1 MKKISKQEVVEA
13 LVGKYE
19 KSVLSKK
26 GSNRQ
31 LQIALSILEYDE
43 TYFDTSN
50 YYQRFEEYNYLFAQ
64 LNNKHWVRLEV
75 EEQFITKIFLN
86 IEKLEEIYRYL
97 GKEEPDKKRKELI
110 SICLQYQEQYKS
122 IRLYCL
128 FFVDQLTTKYS
139 IKKYVPTES
148 VEELKELFD
157 ILIALYSQDEEIS
170 VRRFSQKN
178 LADTKKFSSM
188 ENRIVQLIQQVDD
201 SIPLFESKEL
211 LEYFNITK
219 NPSFI
224 YLKGNMA
231 FSIGESVIILRE
243 DDGAIGLS
251 PEMVSKIRITEL
263 SGNQVITIE
272 NFTSFHDF
280 IPNNQLVMYLG
291 GFHNRIRREFL
302 QLLYQKFPMKRY
314 LHFGDIDVGGF
325 EIFFHLKEQTGIPFR
340 TLAMDKETLLKY
352 QGYGKKLSLNDH
364 RRLKKL
370 CEKHSLEVFETMLE
384 QNIKLE
390 QEIVSFE

>member
-1 MKKISKQEVVEA
+1 MKKISKKELVEV
-13 LVGKYE
+13 LIDKYE

-31 LQIALSILEYDE
+31 LKITLSIIEYDA
-43 TYFDTSN
+43 TYFDTVN
-50 YYQRFEEYNYLFAQ
+50 HYQRFEEYNYLFAQ
-64 LNNKHWVRLEV
+64 LNSGHWVKLEIQD
-75 EEQFITKIFLN
+75 QFVTKIFLN
-86 IEKLEEIYRYL
+86 LEKLEEIYHYL

-110 SICLQYQEQYKS
+110 SICLQYQEQYK
-122 IRLYCL
+122 IIKLYCL
-128 FFVDQLTTKYS
+128 FFIEQLTTKYS
-139 IKKYVPTES
+139 IKKYVPTEGI
-148 VEELKELFD
+148 EELKELFD
-157 ILIALYSQDEEIS
+157 TLIALYNQDEEIS

-188 ENRIVQLIQQVDD
+188 ENKIVQIIQQVDD

-211 LEYFNITK
+211 LEYFNVTK
-219 NPSFI
+219 NPIFI
-224 YLKGNMA
+224 YLKGNMT
-231 FSIGESVIILRE
+231 FSIGESVITLRE

-251 PEMVSKIRITEL
+251 PEMVSKIRIKEL
-263 SGNQVITIE
+263 LSNQVITIE
-272 NFTSFHDF
+272 NLTSFHDF

-302 QLLYQKFPMKRY
+302 QLIYQKYPMKRY

-325 EIFFHLKEQTGIPFR
+325 EIFFHLKEQTGIPFQ

-352 QGYGKKLSLNDH
+352 QKYGKKLSVNDY

-370 CEKHSLEVFETMLE
+370 CQKHPLEVFETMLE
-384 QNIKLE
+384 ENVKLE